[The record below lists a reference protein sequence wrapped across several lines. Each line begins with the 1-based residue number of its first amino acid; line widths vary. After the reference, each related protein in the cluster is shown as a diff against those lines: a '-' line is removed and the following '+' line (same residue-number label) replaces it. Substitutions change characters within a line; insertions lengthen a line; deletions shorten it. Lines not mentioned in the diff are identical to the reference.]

1 MFELQSLFILFH
13 ISSDLM
19 ANELIFIV
27 DDDAPLRLLVKTL
40 LEDHGYTI
48 RDFGD
53 GRSFLENLDEKPSL
67 VLLDV
72 MMPGLN
78 GIETLKQVKTL
89 HPEIP
94 VIMLTSVDKV
104 ETAVEVIKL
113 GAYDYLL
120 KPIDE
125 PRLFTCIEN
134 SLRQKNLTQKV
145 YHLQKEVDRLQGKDG
160 IIGKSR
166 ALAEI
171 MKNVE
176 KVASSNAGVLI
187 LGETGTGKEGIA
199 RAIHR
204 ASHFSK
210 GSFVDINCGAIPDT
224 LQESELFGYKKGA
237 FTGATESRPGKLELA
252 EGGTL
257 FLDEVAEMSPATQAK
272 LLRFLQEKCFE
283 RVGDTRKIEVHTRII
298 AATNR
303 NIKDLIK
310 TNEFREDLYYR
321 LAVFPIELPPL
332 RARKEDIPLLC
343 NHFLSKYETELK
355 KQVTSISDE
364 AMQCLQDYSWPG
376 NIRQLE
382 NTIYRAMISTSYDS
396 IDIDCLSEEI
406 LEGSV
411 DYQSSSPAPEE
422 VNDTPVDSV
431 TPFHDVVKQ
440 TLAEALRKTDGNIP
454 KAAKALSI
462 SRSTFY
468 RMIKKYNL
476 N

>member
-1 MFELQSLFILFH
+1 
-13 ISSDLM
+13 M
-19 ANELIFIV
+19 ASELIFLV

-40 LEDHGYTI
+40 LEDRGYSI
-48 RDFGD
+48 RDFDD
-53 GRSFLENLDEKPSL
+53 GQSFLENLDEKPSL

-94 VIMLTSVDKV
+94 VVMLTSVDKV

-125 PRLFTCIEN
+125 PRLFTCIDN
-134 SLRQKNLTQKV
+134 ALDQKNLTQKV
-145 YHLQKEVDRLQGKDG
+145 RRLQNEVERLEGKDG
-160 IIGKSR
+160 IIGKSK

-171 MKNVE
+171 MNDVH

-204 ASHFSK
+204 ASHFST
-210 GSFVDINCGAIPDT
+210 GPFVDINCGAIPET

-257 FLDEVAEMSPATQAK
+257 FLDEVAEMSLATQAK
-272 LLRFLQEKCFE
+272 LLRFLQERSFE
-283 RVGDTRKIEVHTRII
+283 RVGDTRKIEVHTRVI
-298 AATNR
+298 AATNQD
-303 NIKDLIK
+303 IKALLK
-310 TNEFREDLYYR
+310 NNKFREDLYYR
-321 LAVFPIELPPL
+321 LAVFPIEMPPL
-332 RARKEDIPLLC
+332 RERKEDIPLLC
-343 NHFLSKYETELK
+343 NHFLSKYESELK

-364 AMQCLQDYSWPG
+364 ALQCLQDYSWPG

-382 NTIYRAMISTSYDS
+382 NTIYRAMITTSYDS
-396 IDIDCLSEEI
+396 IDIDCLSEDI
-406 LEGSV
+406 LEDTNV
-411 DYQSSSPAPEE
+411 DEKPVPKSEEPSDSPI
-422 VNDTPVDSV
+422 DSV

-440 TLAEALRKTDGNIP
+440 TLQQALKKTEGHIP

-468 RMIKKYNL
+468 RMLKKYNL
-476 N
+476 T